1 MEQLHVHQRQD
12 RLLLWMVL
20 GCLVTVVRSDR
31 VMWVDTKG
39 VDGPQCIHD
48 TPEGVLMAQPPPNRS
63 CGSLLYALQNTLNT
77 TSIIVTCGT
86 HEYFKTADKVFPAN
100 TLNVRIVGKC
110 ATKRPTVQFMNGS
123 NVTFH
128 GITGVV
134 VRELVIETYGKQ
146 GGLQVDKNNP
156 ALYISNC
163 TNVRIQNTTISIMSS
178 HRNGISL
185 RHTAV
190 NGEIILYNVSILH
203 SGTHGIG
210 IHCDILINAQSTTD
224 HLTLNMT
231 HILVAN
237 TNTATTYEPSMVF
250 TGIAITT
257 RGTGSG
263 NKIAMHNIT
272 VFNSAPVTG
281 FGILVR
287 SINGVHNSTVT
298 LAGVNVFDGW
308 DKRYHNRG
316 KDEVL
321 ADCSKRQHD
330 MLNMTKA
337 VLRNYLPIM
346 VDVWTSQNRINVT
359 DVQVTA
365 SYAPSGS
372 AIAVYFKGLSKLN
385 SVFLG
390 NVSLAA
396 TGNTITHRQGLD
408 LQFAGN
414 ASENEVIA
422 QDLRVANSTTAFGGG
437 THLLFTER
445 CTRNT
450 VLLSNSTFTNHS
462 SRYGGGLC
470 ALFQGSSQNNVIGLP
485 LMDVKNNTAELGG
498 GVLIILDDFSSGNF
512 VVTGG
517 GRISGNGAIPK
528 GGQPAR
534 SMFKNHTVPRY
545 GGGLAVL
552 CLGHAQN
559 NSIFLERLVLENNTA
574 EQGGGMMILLD
585 DFARGNVITM
595 QGVDIVS
602 NKAYIGGGIYIK
614 FHHSSQRN
622 TVALSTL
629 IVINNVLIPHANFIT
644 KGGGVD
650 VEFDTYKATS
660 ATNNAVLMKGVV
672 FAENNARNGV
682 GGGLSVLYV
691 HSPHIR
697 ESGDKVRLDSTTFS
711 NNQAANGQAIAL
723 QSLPKYRKALF
734 TGVTFNDTFIIS
746 LRMVSLYRYTLAS
759 AWRWSPPTSKNYFK
773 TAIDDLLNVQM
784 PELMRH
790 RNPIHEVN
798 VNRNMILLVSVQVR
812 IENSFSCI
820 CGGLSQGVLAI
831 DSEITLQPK
840 AFAIIYSCVASH
852 GGAVALYGQSYMRF
866 PLSYA
871 STAQMIL
878 YRNHAFQ
885 RGGALYVD
893 SKLGVQSR
901 FHCFLQTDQGQTN
914 SSSVNGII
922 FQENSAELEGQSVY
936 ISDAQSC
943 SNSNA
948 MNQLLFVRSNH
959 SCYTLLLNFK
969 ATNSCVFQ
977 LYRFQEEEA
986 DRQFRKCYGPPIQN
1000 CTKSEKFLPVSQE
1013 LFFYPSHVDGAP
1025 DNLSPVNVQFIPGI
1039 PKQLPF
1045 THAHDKLGNIIST
1058 VFIVQVIS
1066 QEATLTAPVQLDPFS
1081 KFTADFKVILH
1092 GVPLQHGR
1100 FNNSFNTNSSNT
1112 SGTAPLLVLQSVDNQ
1127 NLLLIVNIMFQ
1138 CCPPGYTF
1146 QYNSDDAGTCHCGM
1160 LTVKGIA
1167 ECHETNPN
1175 ATSAVLQRDHW
1186 AGYLPSNDH
1195 HSCDGQKLFSAPC
1208 PPGYCQTQQ
1217 TILPNNNSRQLLEK
1231 VVCGGSKRKG
1241 LLCGDCLDG
1250 NSIAVNFNGIIPV
1263 CVSCQ
1268 EGLSRIGILVWIL
1281 SEWVPMLI
1289 LMFILMLFNVDLISG
1304 RFNSFL
1310 LFAQLLAFSTIRG
1323 NTEIES
1329 AHIAFVKIYRFLYG
1343 MWNLD
1348 FFGVLLPPYCLIPQ
1362 AHLTLLQ
1369 TLMLHYSIGLF
1380 PLAVAITLTVLERSA
1395 EKWICCHRVDQCL
1408 RRMRRWKAKYS
1419 DGMSYDRALP
1429 AFVILGFTRFLVS
1442 SAYILVNQ
1450 TITGEDGEEK
1460 MVVWWQGSVPY
1471 GSIQH
1476 IAYFIPAIVIL
1487 LVFVLLPSF
1496 LLLTLPIM
1504 PQLFGRLIIAVPP
1517 LRKLQRMQTFCSNV
1531 YTDRWVYHFVNVFQG
1546 CYKERYRSF
1555 SSLYLFHRIIQ
1566 LFAAV
1571 CIPRAEDALR
1581 IQLILVLVLQLL
1593 IAIFQPYNSSRLN
1606 TLDIVI
1612 LGNMALIL
1620 VLSLLITDVHTP
1632 TEVKWFY
1639 TSVQMILIYLPLLYP
1654 GILFGRKVYI
1664 KCAQW
1669 RCCQKQEASTG
1680 DNAEPLLEDPA
1691 AGLGNLVNITEL
1703 RAGLPTSADE
1713 SEYSETATQSDI

>member
-1 MEQLHVHQRQD
+1 
-12 RLLLWMVL
+12 
-20 GCLVTVVRSDR
+20 
-31 VMWVDTKG
+31 MWVDTKG

-48 TPEGVLMAQPPPNRS
+48 TPEGALMAQPPPNRS
-63 CGSLLYALQNTLNT
+63 CRSLLYALQNTLNT

-86 HEYFKTADKVFPAN
+86 HEYFKTADKVPTS
-100 TLNVRIVGKC
+100 TLNVRIVGEC
-110 ATKRPTVQFMNGS
+110 ATKRPTIRFMNGS
-123 NVTFH
+123 NLTFR
-128 GITGVV
+128 GFASVAVG
-134 VRELVIETYGKQ
+134 ELVIETYGKQ
-146 GGLQVDKNNP
+146 GDLQVDKNNP
-156 ALYISNC
+156 ALYIFNC
-163 TNVRIQNTTISIMSS
+163 TNVRIHNLTLAITTP
-178 HRNGISL
+178 HGNGISL
-185 RHTAV
+185 RHTTT
-190 NGEIILYNVSILH
+190 NGEIILYNVSVLH

-210 IHCDILINAQSTTD
+210 IDCDILRNAQSTTD
-224 HLTLNMT
+224 HLTFNMS
-231 HILVAN
+231 HILVVN
-237 TNTATTYEPSMVF
+237 TNTATTYEPFMAF

-257 RGTGSG
+257 HGTGG
-263 NKIAMHNIT
+263 GIEIAMHNIT

-287 SINGVHNSTVT
+287 SLDDVHNSVVT
-298 LAGVNVFDGW
+298 MTGVNVFDGW
-308 DKRYHNRG
+308 DKHYHSRG
-316 KDEVL
+316 RDEVL

-330 MLNMTKA
+330 MTNVTQSGLG
-337 VLRNYLPIM
+337 NYWAIV
-346 VDVWTSQNRINVT
+346 VDIWTSQNRINVT
-359 DVQVTA
+359 GVQVTA
-365 SYAPSGS
+365 SYAPTGI
-372 AIAVYFKGLSKLN
+372 AIAVYFRGLSSLN

-396 TGNTITHRQGLD
+396 TGNTIAHRQGLH

-422 QDLRVANSTTAFGGG
+422 QDLQVANSTTAFGGG

-450 VLLSNSTFTNHS
+450 VLLINTTFTNHS

-470 ALFQGSSQNNVIGLP
+470 ALFQGSSQNNVISLHRV
-485 LMDVKNNTAELGG
+485 DVKNNTAELGG
-498 GVLIILDDFSSGNF
+498 GILIILDDFSSSNT
-512 VVTGG
+512 VVTAETK
-517 GRISGNGAIPK
+517 ISGNGAIPK
-528 GGQPAR
+528 GGQPAS
-534 SMFKNHTVPRY
+534 SMFKNHTVPSY

-552 CLGHAQN
+552 CLGHAQSN
-559 NSIFLERLVLENNTA
+559 TIFFEQMVLENNTA
-574 EQGGGMMILLD
+574 EQGGGMMILLE

-595 QGVDIVS
+595 QEASIVS
-602 NKAYIGGGIYIK
+602 NKAYAGGGIYIN
-614 FHHSSQRN
+614 FHHLSQRN

-629 IVINNVLIPHANFIT
+629 IVIYNVLIPHANFIT

-650 VEFDTYKATS
+650 VEFNTYKATS
-660 ATNNAVLMKGVV
+660 ATDNAVLMKGVD

-697 ESGDKVRLDSTTFS
+697 ESGDKVRLDDTTFS

-734 TGVTFNDTFIIS
+734 TGVTFNDTTIAS
-746 LRMVSLYRYTLAS
+746 LRMVSLFQDMLTS
-759 AWRWSPPTSKNYFK
+759 AGRRSPPSKNYFK
-773 TAIDDLLNVQM
+773 TVIDDLFNVQM
-784 PELMRH
+784 PELMSH
-790 RNPIHEVN
+790 RNPIREVN
-798 VNRNMILLVSVQVR
+798 VNRNMVLLVSVQVR
-812 IENSFSCI
+812 IENDFSCM

-831 DSEITLQPK
+831 DSEITLQPT
-840 AFAIIYSCVASH
+840 AFATIDSCVASH

-866 PLSYA
+866 LLSYA
-871 STAQMIL
+871 STAQMLL

-893 SKLGVQSR
+893 SKLGVQSL
-901 FHCFLQTDQGQTN
+901 FHCFLQTDQGQTKG
-914 SSSVNGII
+914 SSVKGII
-922 FQENSAELEGQSVY
+922 FHENSAELEGQSVY

-943 SNSNA
+943 FNNNA
-948 MNQLLFVRSNH
+948 MNLLVFIQLEHNCL
-959 SCYTLLLNFK
+959 TLLEFMT
-969 ATNSCVFQ
+969 TNSTRCVHQ
-977 LYRFQEEEA
+977 LYAFQEKEA
-986 DRQFRKCYGPPIQN
+986 DRRFLKCYGQPLQN
-1000 CTKSEKFLPVSQE
+1000 CSMSEKFLPVSQE

-1025 DNLSPVNVQFIPGI
+1025 DNLSSVNVQFIPGI

-1045 THAHDKLGNIIST
+1045 THAYDKLGNVINT
-1058 VFIVQVIS
+1058 VFTVQVIS
-1066 QEATLTAPVQLDPFS
+1066 QEATSTAPVQLDPFS
-1081 KFTADFKVILH
+1081 KYTDDFTVILH

-1100 FNNSFNTNSSNT
+1100 YNHSFNTNSSNT
-1112 SGTAPLLVLQSVDNQ
+1112 TETVPLLVLQSVDNH

-1146 QYNSDDAGTCHCGM
+1146 QYNSDNAGTCHCGM

-1167 ECHETNPN
+1167 ECNETNPN
-1175 ATSAVLQRDHW
+1175 VTSAVLQRDHW
-1186 AGYLPSNDH
+1186 AGYLPSNDQ

-1208 PPGYCQTQQ
+1208 TPGYCQTQQ
-1217 TILPNNNSRQLLEK
+1217 TILPNNNSRQLLEE
-1231 VVCGGSKRKG
+1231 VVCGRSKREG
-1241 LLCGDCLDG
+1241 LLCGDCLEG

-1281 SEWVPMLI
+1281 SEWLP
-1289 LMFILMLFNVDLISG
+1289 MFIFMFIVMLFNVDLISG

-1310 LFAQLLAFSTIRG
+1310 LFAQLLVFSTIRG

-1362 AHLTLLQ
+1362 VHLTLLQ

-1380 PLAVAITLTVLERSA
+1380 PLTVAITLTVLERSA

-1450 TITGEDGEEK
+1450 TITGEDGEER
-1460 MVVWWQGSVPY
+1460 MVVWWQGSMPY

-1476 IAYFIPAIVIL
+1476 IAYLIPAIVIL
-1487 LVFVLLPSF
+1487 IVFVLLPSF

-1504 PQLFGRLIIAVPP
+1504 PQLFGRLIIAMPP
-1517 LRKLQRMQTFCSNV
+1517 LRKLQRMQAFCSNV

-1546 CYKERYRSF
+1546 CYKERFRSF

-1566 LFAAV
+1566 LLAAV
-1571 CIPRAEDALR
+1571 FIPRVEDALR
-1581 IQLILVLVLQLL
+1581 IQLILTLLLLLL

-1606 TLDIVI
+1606 ALDTAI

-1632 TEVKWFY
+1632 NEVKWFY

-1654 GILFGRKVYI
+1654 GILFGRKVYL
-1664 KCAQW
+1664 KCANW
-1669 RCCQKQEASTG
+1669 RCCQKREASTG

-1713 SEYSETATQSDI
+1713 SEYSETATQSDT

>member
-1 MEQLHVHQRQD
+1 MEQLQVHQRQD
-12 RLLLWMVL
+12 HLLLWMVL

-48 TPEGVLMAQPPPNRS
+48 TPEGALMAQLPPNRS

-110 ATKRPTVQFMNGS
+110 ATNRPTVQFMNGS

-281 FGILVR
+281 HGILVR
-287 SINGVHNSTVT
+287 SLDNVHNSTVT

-308 DKRYHNRG
+308 DKRYHSRG
-316 KDEVL
+316 RDNVL
-321 ADCSKRQHD
+321 ADCSKRQHE

-337 VLRNYLPIM
+337 VLMNYLPII
-346 VDVWTSQNRINVT
+346 VDIWSSQNRINIT

-372 AIAVYFKGLSKLN
+372 AMAVFFKGLSKLN

-396 TGNTITHRQGLD
+396 TGNIGIVHRQGLN

-414 ASENEVIA
+414 ASDNEVQA
-422 QDLRVANSTTAFGGG
+422 QGLLVANSTTKLGGG
-437 THLLFTER
+437 TLLVITDH
-445 CTRNT
+445 CTRNK
-450 VLLSNSTFTNHS
+450 VLLRNSTFTNHS
-462 SRYGGGLC
+462 SKHGGGLY
-470 ALFQGSSQNNVIGLP
+470 AVLKGSSQNNRIILYRIIVS
-485 LMDVKNNTAELGG
+485 NNTADFGG
-498 GVLIILDDFSSGNF
+498 GILIVLNDFSSGNR
-512 VVTGG
+512 VVTGRA
-517 GRISGNGAIPK
+517 RISGNKAMLK
-528 GGQPAR
+528 GVRPAR
-534 SMFKNHTVPRY
+534 SMFKNHTVPGY
-545 GGGLAVL
+545 GGGFAVL

-559 NSIFLERLVLENNTA
+559 NTIFLEQLVLENNAA

-585 DFARGNVITM
+585 DYASGNVITM
-595 QGVDIVS
+595 QEARIAG
-602 NKAYIGGGIYIK
+602 NKAYAGGGMYII
-614 FHHSSQRN
+614 FLYSSERN
-622 TVALSTL
+622 TVALSVL
-629 IVINNVLIPHANFIT
+629 FVINNVLIPHANFNT

-660 ATNNAVLMKGVV
+660 ATNNAVLMKMAL

-682 GGGLSVLYV
+682 GGGLSVLYM

-697 ESGDKVRLDSTTFS
+697 ESGDKVHLDDTKFW

-723 QSLPKYRKALF
+723 QSIPKYRKALL
-734 TGVTFNDTFIIS
+734 TGVTLNDIS
-746 LRMVSLYRYTLAS
+746 IVSLQVDISYLNMLN
-759 AWRWSPPTSKNYFK
+759 WRWGSLSSMNYNYFK
-773 TAIDDLLNVQM
+773 AMVAIDDLQNVQM

-790 RNPIHEVN
+790 SNPIREVN
-798 VNRNMILLVSVQVR
+798 VNRNMVLLVSVQVR
-812 IENSFSCI
+812 IQNDFSCI
-820 CGGLSQGVLAI
+820 CGGLSQGFLAI

-852 GGAVALYGQSYMRF
+852 GGAVALYGESYVRF
-866 PLSYA
+866 PFSYA

-878 YRNHAFQ
+878 YGNHAFQ

-893 SKLGVQSR
+893 STHGVQSR
-901 FHCFLQTDQGQTN
+901 FHCFIQNYDQRQINGN
-914 SSSVNGII
+914 PLVNGILFI
-922 FQENSAELEGQSVY
+922 ENSAELEGQSVY

-986 DRQFRKCYGPPIQN
+986 DRQFRKCYGPPIRN

-1039 PKQLPF
+1039 QTQLPF
-1045 THAHDKLGNIIST
+1045 TRAYDRLGDAINT
-1058 VFIVQVIS
+1058 VFTVQVIS
-1066 QEATLTAPVQLDPFS
+1066 QEATLTAPVRLHPFS
-1081 KFTADFKVILH
+1081 KYTADFRVILH

-1100 FNNSFNTNSSNT
+1100 FKNSFSTNSSNT
-1112 SGTAPLLVLQSVDNQ
+1112 SGTAPLLVLQSVDNK
-1127 NLLLIVNIMFQ
+1127 NLLLTVNIMF
-1138 CCPPGYTF
+1138 
-1146 QYNSDDAGTCHCGM
+1146 
-1160 LTVKGIA
+1160 
-1167 ECHETNPN
+1167 
-1175 ATSAVLQRDHW
+1175 
-1186 AGYLPSNDH
+1186 
-1195 HSCDGQKLFSAPC
+1195 
-1208 PPGYCQTQQ
+1208 
-1217 TILPNNNSRQLLEK
+1217 
-1231 VVCGGSKRKG
+1231 
-1241 LLCGDCLDG
+1241 
-1250 NSIAVNFNGIIPV
+1250 
-1263 CVSCQ
+1263 
-1268 EGLSRIGILVWIL
+1268 
-1281 SEWVPMLI
+1281 
-1289 LMFILMLFNVDLISG
+1289 
-1304 RFNSFL
+1304 
-1310 LFAQLLAFSTIRG
+1310 
-1323 NTEIES
+1323 
-1329 AHIAFVKIYRFLYG
+1329 
-1343 MWNLD
+1343 
-1348 FFGVLLPPYCLIPQ
+1348 
-1362 AHLTLLQ
+1362 
-1369 TLMLHYSIGLF
+1369 
-1380 PLAVAITLTVLERSA
+1380 
-1395 EKWICCHRVDQCL
+1395 
-1408 RRMRRWKAKYS
+1408 
-1419 DGMSYDRALP
+1419 
-1429 AFVILGFTRFLVS
+1429 
-1442 SAYILVNQ
+1442 
-1450 TITGEDGEEK
+1450 
-1460 MVVWWQGSVPY
+1460 
-1471 GSIQH
+1471 
-1476 IAYFIPAIVIL
+1476 
-1487 LVFVLLPSF
+1487 
-1496 LLLTLPIM
+1496 
-1504 PQLFGRLIIAVPP
+1504 
-1517 LRKLQRMQTFCSNV
+1517 
-1531 YTDRWVYHFVNVFQG
+1531 
-1546 CYKERYRSF
+1546 
-1555 SSLYLFHRIIQ
+1555 
-1566 LFAAV
+1566 
-1571 CIPRAEDALR
+1571 
-1581 IQLILVLVLQLL
+1581 
-1593 IAIFQPYNSSRLN
+1593 
-1606 TLDIVI
+1606 
-1612 LGNMALIL
+1612 
-1620 VLSLLITDVHTP
+1620 
-1632 TEVKWFY
+1632 
-1639 TSVQMILIYLPLLYP
+1639 
-1654 GILFGRKVYI
+1654 
-1664 KCAQW
+1664 
-1669 RCCQKQEASTG
+1669 
-1680 DNAEPLLEDPA
+1680 
-1691 AGLGNLVNITEL
+1691 
-1703 RAGLPTSADE
+1703 
-1713 SEYSETATQSDI
+1713 

>member
-1 MEQLHVHQRQD
+1 
-12 RLLLWMVL
+12 
-20 GCLVTVVRSDR
+20 
-31 VMWVDTKG
+31 MWVDTKG

-48 TPEGVLMAQPPPNRS
+48 TPEGALMAQPPPNRS
-63 CGSLLYALQNTLNT
+63 CRSLLYALQNTLNS

-86 HEYFKTADKVFPAN
+86 HEYFKTADKVFPAS
-100 TLNVRIVGKC
+100 TLNVKIVGAC
-110 ATKRPTVQFMNGS
+110 AIDPPTVQFVNES
-123 NVTFH
+123 NVTFR
-128 GITGVV
+128 GFASVV
-134 VRELVIETYGKQ
+134 VRDLVIETYGKQ
-146 GGLQVDKNNP
+146 GDLQVDKNNP
-156 ALYISNC
+156 ALYIFNC
-163 TNVRIQNTTISIMSS
+163 TNVRIHNLTIAITTP
-178 HRNGISL
+178 HGNGISL
-185 RHTAV
+185 RHTTT
-190 NGEIILYNVSILH
+190 NGEIILYNVSVLH

-210 IHCDILINAQSTTD
+210 IHCDILRNAQSTTD
-224 HLTLNMT
+224 RLTLSMT
-231 HILVAN
+231 HILVVN
-237 TNTATTYEPSMVF
+237 TNTATTYEPSMAF
-250 TGIAITT
+250 TGIIITT
-257 RGTGSG
+257 RGIGSG
-263 NKIAMHNIT
+263 NEIAMHNIT
-272 VFNSAPVTG
+272 VFISAPVTG

-287 SINGVHNSTVT
+287 SLDDVHNSIVT
-298 LAGVNVFDGW
+298 MTGVNVFDGW
-308 DKRYHNRG
+308 DKRYHSRG
-316 KDEVL
+316 RDEVL
-321 ADCSKRQHD
+321 ADCSKRQH
-330 MLNMTKA
+330 NMTNMTQSG
-337 VLRNYLPIM
+337 LGNYWAII
-346 VDVWTSQNRINVT
+346 VDIWSSQNRINVT

-372 AIAVYFKGLSKLN
+372 AMAVYFKGLSKLN

-396 TGNTITHRQGLD
+396 TGNTIAHRQGLV

-414 ASENEVIA
+414 ASENEVQA
-422 QDLRVANSTTAFGGG
+422 QDLLVANSTTKLGGG
-437 THLLFTER
+437 TLLVFTDH
-445 CTRNT
+445 CTRNK
-450 VLLSNSTFTNHS
+450 VLLCNSIFTNHS
-462 SRYGGGLC
+462 SKRGGGLY
-470 ALFQGSSQNNVIGLP
+470 ALFQGSSQNNRIILNLIIVT
-485 LMDVKNNTAELGG
+485 NNTADFEGG
-498 GVLIILDDFSSGNF
+498 GGFIVLDDFSSGNR
-512 VVTGG
+512 VVTGTA
-517 GRISGNGAIPK
+517 RISGNKAMLK
-528 GGQPAR
+528 LDQPAR

-559 NSIFLERLVLENNTA
+559 NTIFFEQLVLENNTA

-585 DFARGNVITM
+585 DFASGNVITM
-595 QGVDIVS
+595 QGAGIFS
-602 NKAYIGGGIYIK
+602 NKAYAGGGMYII
-614 FHHSSQRN
+614 FLYSSERN
-622 TVALSTL
+622 TVALSVL
-629 IVINNVLIPHANFIT
+629 NVINNVLIPHANFNT

-650 VEFDTYKATS
+650 VEFNTYKATS
-660 ATNNAVLMKGVV
+660 ATNNAVLMKEVIFV
-672 FAENNARNGV
+672 ENNARNGV

-697 ESGDKVRLDSTTFS
+697 ESGDKVCLDDTIFL

-723 QSLPKYRKALF
+723 QSLLKYRKALF
-734 TGVTFNDTFIIS
+734 TGVTFNDTTIIS
-746 LRMVSLYRYTLAS
+746 LRIVSLLRYTLAS
-759 AWRWSPPTSKNYFK
+759 AF
-773 TAIDDLLNVQM
+773 DDLLNVQM

-790 RNPIHEVN
+790 SNPIREVN
-798 VNRNMILLVSVQVR
+798 VNRNMVLLVSVQVR
-812 IENSFSCI
+812 IENDFSCI

-840 AFAIIYSCVASH
+840 AFASIYSCVASH
-852 GGAVALYGQSYMRF
+852 GGAVALYGQSYIRF
-866 PLSYA
+866 PVSSA
-871 STAQMIL
+871 AQMLL

-893 SKLGVQSR
+893 SKLGVKSR
-901 FHCFLQTDQGQTN
+901 FHCFLQTDQEQTN
-914 SSSVNGII
+914 GSSVNGII

-943 SNSNA
+943 FNNNA
-948 MNQLLFVRSNH
+948 MNLLVFIQSEHN
-959 SCYTLLLNFK
+959 CLTYLKFMT
-969 ATNSCVFQ
+969 TNSTRCAYQ
-977 LYRFQEEEA
+977 LYAFQEKEA
-986 DRQFRKCYGPPIQN
+986 DRRFKKCYGPPIRN

-1013 LFFYPSHVDGAP
+1013 LFFYPSHVDGAS
-1025 DNLSPVNVQFIPGI
+1025 DNLSSVNVQFIPGI

-1045 THAHDKLGNIIST
+1045 THVYDKLGNVINT
-1058 VFIVQVIS
+1058 VFTVQVIS

-1081 KFTADFKVILH
+1081 KYTDDFTVILH
-1092 GVPLQHGR
+1092 GAPLQHGR
-1100 FNNSFNTNSSNT
+1100 FNHSFNTNSSNT
-1112 SGTAPLLVLQSVDNQ
+1112 SGTAPLLVLQSVDNK
-1127 NLLLIVNIMFQ
+1127 NILLIVNIMFQ

-1167 ECHETNPN
+1167 ECHETDPN

-1186 AGYLPSNDH
+1186 AGYLPSNDQ
-1195 HSCDGQKLFSAPC
+1195 HSCDRQKLFSAPC
-1208 PPGYCQTQQ
+1208 PPAYCQTQQ
-1217 TILPNNNSRQLLEK
+1217 TILPNNNSRQLLDE
-1231 VVCGGSKRKG
+1231 VVCGGSKREG
-1241 LLCGDCLDG
+1241 LLCGDCLEE

-1289 LMFILMLFNVDLISG
+1289 LMFIVMLFNVDLISG

-1369 TLMLHYSIGLF
+1369 TLLLHYSIGLF
-1380 PLAVAITLTVLERSA
+1380 PLTVAITLTVLERSA

-1476 IAYFIPAIVIL
+1476 IAYLIPAIVIL
-1487 LVFVLLPSF
+1487 VVFVLLPSF

-1546 CYKERYRSF
+1546 CYKECFRSF

-1566 LFAAV
+1566 LLAAV
-1571 CIPRAEDALR
+1571 FIPRAEDALR
-1581 IQLILVLVLQLL
+1581 IQLILTLVLLLL

-1606 TLDIVI
+1606 ALDTAI

-1632 TEVKWFY
+1632 TEAKWFY

-1654 GILFGRKVYI
+1654 AILFGRKVYL
-1664 KCAQW
+1664 KCAKW
-1669 RCCQKQEASTG
+1669 RCCQKREASTG

-1703 RAGLPTSADE
+1703 RASLPTSADE